1 MADGD
6 KFDQIAHSI
15 ADEIYTHIE
24 EDHVKDDFI
33 TWFDMGLLALALIMM
48 TLLPYT
54 AAPMTVV
61 PNVAVKGY
69 QIARRYHR
77 TKKRNNA
84 QPVKSPSQ

>member
-1 MADGD
+1 MPIDDG
-6 KFDQIAHSI
+6 KFDQVAHQIAT
-15 ADEIYTHIE
+15 EIYAHME

-33 TWFDMGLLALALIMM
+33 SWFDMGLLAIALIMM

-77 TKKRNNA
+77 TSKRKKASNA
-84 QPVKSPSQ
+84 SG